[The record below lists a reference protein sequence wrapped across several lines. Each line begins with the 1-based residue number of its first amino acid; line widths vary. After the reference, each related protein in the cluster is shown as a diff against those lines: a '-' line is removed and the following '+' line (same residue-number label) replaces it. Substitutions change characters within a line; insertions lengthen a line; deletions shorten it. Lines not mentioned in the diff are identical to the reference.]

1 MTTPLPRADFTP
13 ADSDATFWTATAEG
27 RLLLPRCES
36 CATVIWYP
44 RPFCPRCGGRDV
56 TFFPASGE
64 ATVYSYTVV
73 RKARGDY
80 RDLTPYVVAY
90 VELAEGP
97 RILTNIVGCD
107 PAEVQIGQ
115 PVTLLFDPPAADGGD
130 RDANDG
136 DIDDGGIRA
145 RLYRFRPTGGGRR
158 S

>member
-1 MTTPLPRADFTP
+1 MSTPLPPADFT
-13 ADSDATFWTATAEG
+13 SNETFWTATAEG

-44 RPFCPRCGGRDV
+44 RPFCPRCGGRHV
-56 TFFPASGE
+56 TWFPASGE

-73 RKARGDY
+73 RKARGEY

-107 PAEVQIGQ
+107 PSEVSIGQ
-115 PVTLLFDPPAADGGD
+115 PVTLMFDPPEEGAAAGP
-130 RDANDG
+130 
-136 DIDDGGIRA
+136 
-145 RLYRFRPTGGGRR
+145 RLYRFRPHPAPSGGTP
-158 S
+158 